1 MRRKYAFLGIL
12 AAGCFAAA
20 VLAPGLGHAQD
31 AAAKVKAS
39 MALLK
44 GEAQKL
50 GPAKLEGTDKV
61 ADKDVPALYLGTTKV
76 NNNFTVVDAVVKEMG
91 GTATL
96 FVKSGDDFVRVSTN
110 VKKDDGSRAIGTI
123 LDPKGKAIVAIR
135 ANEPFYGEVDILG
148 KLYVTGYEPMRDAGN
163 AVIGIYYVGYLKE

>member
-1 MRRKYAFLGIL
+1 MSRIRTYLGIL
-12 AAGCFAAA
+12 GCFV
-20 VLAPGLGHAQD
+20 VLLSPGLASAQD

-50 GPAKLEGTDKV
+50 GAAKLEGTDTV
-61 ADKDVPALYLGTTKV
+61 ADKQVPALYLGTTKM
-76 NNNFTVVDAVVKEMG
+76 NNNVALVDEVVKKVG

-96 FVKSGDDFVRVSTN
+96 FVKSGDEFVRVTTN
-110 VKKDDGSRAIGTI
+110 VKKPDGSRAIGTI

-135 ANEPFYGEVDILG
+135 ANEAFYGEVDILG